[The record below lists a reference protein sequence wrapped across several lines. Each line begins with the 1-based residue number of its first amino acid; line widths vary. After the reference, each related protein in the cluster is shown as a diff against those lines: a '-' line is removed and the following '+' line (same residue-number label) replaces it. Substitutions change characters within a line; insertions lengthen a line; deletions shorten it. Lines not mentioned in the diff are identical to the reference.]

1 MHYAIDV
8 VTKLIYLYYLFMNDW
23 RIVGNEKDCS
33 LFRRISTSQIHM
45 LKIFIR
51 HIYLGKVFCVR
62 MNSVECIR
70 LRNYFLTMQNK
81 PVQLVVFRFLN
92 YLMITILSC

>member
-8 VTKLIYLYYLFMNDW
+8 VTKAYLSRLFMHDW
-23 RIVGNEKDCS
+23 RIVGNDKDYS

-45 LKIFIR
+45 LKIFIHILYCTR
-51 HIYLGKVFCVR
+51 NIYLGKVFCVR
-62 MNSVECIR
+62 MNSVECIQ

-92 YLMITILSC
+92 